1 MTSARARFVIGATT
15 MLLVVGC
22 NKAASDRGSSN
33 TTKTSSESTA
43 SAKDPIVNAESA
55 APAAIA
61 HDAAIVVPGTKG
73 SMKTLRAGKN
83 GWTCMPDDPSTPA
96 NDPMCGDQNAMKW
109 ASAWASHTPP
119 PQDQPG
125 LAYMLQGASD
135 PSNTDPFATRPAP
148 GADWVRTGPHLMI
161 LGSKA
166 ILAGYP
172 SGPKPDTSGPYVM
185 WAGTPY
191 AHLMVPVAR

>member
-1 MTSARARFVIGATT
+1 MLRKLGFALFCASSALF
-15 MLLVVGC
+15 LSGC
-22 NKAASDRGSSN
+22 MKPYGQSPGKQNDG
-33 TTKTSSESTA
+33 STA
-43 SAKDPIVNAESA
+43 DAMNPIANAESG
-55 APAAIA
+55 APASIA
-61 HDAAIVVPGTKG
+61 HEAAIVVPDANGA
-73 SMKTLRAGKN
+73 MKTLRAGKN

-96 NDPMCGDQNAMKW
+96 NDPMCGDGNAMKW
-109 ASAWASHTPP
+109 ASAWAAHTPP
-119 PQDQPG
+119 PDDQPG
-125 LAYMLQGASD
+125 VAYMLQGASD
-135 PSNTDPFATRPAP
+135 PSNTDPFAKRPAP

-191 AHLMVPVAR
+191 AHLMVPVTK